1 MSSSLAG
8 HYLDSGIRTTDDWP
22 AADVCTVVVE
32 CRYIMMWIH
41 DTAEY
46 VDTIDMIR
54 CDGCR
59 WL

>member
-22 AADVCTVVVE
+22 AADVCTVE

-46 VDTIDMIR
+46 VDTIDMI
-54 CDGCR
+54 
-59 WL
+59 